1 MGLANYKSVL
11 ILFMFFL
18 VSCTNA
24 DKKNANHGA
33 IAKAYD
39 QYLYIDDLEMPTKN
53 SNPADSLNELND
65 QINTWLISN
74 IINEQSK
81 TQLPTSIRREIEV
94 KVDAYRNELYGFAY
108 AHEITAQKMDTTIID
123 SIINKYYDKYISNY
137 YLDQAYLRF
146 LYVKCDKKEFVEEV
160 ESWIKDSIDIH
171 NLEDFCKEELQ
182 ACHLKQENWVSLRQF
197 KSRLAN
203 VNLDMDKVQTGNT
216 YFKIKDDNVHYLLR
230 ILEYKDKDEPAP
242 LSFVKNDI
250 QTILLN
256 KKKVDFF
263 NSLKQDLLK
272 KELDKGN
279 IKIFE

>member
-1 MGLANYKSVL
+1 MIGLVACS
-11 ILFMFFL
+11 
-18 VSCTNA
+18 NA

-39 QYLYIDDLEMPTKN
+39 QYLYTSTLETVPN
-53 SNPADSLNELND
+53 YNNPADSINELNN
-65 QINTWLISN
+65 QINNWLISN

-81 TQLPTSIRREIEV
+81 TQLPATIRKDIEA
-94 KVDAYRNELYGFAY
+94 KVETYRNELYAFAY
-108 AHEITAQKMDTTIID
+108 EREITSQKMDTTLAD
-123 SIINKYYDKYISNY
+123 SIIEGYYEKYISNY

-146 LYVKCDKKEFVEEV
+146 IYIKCDKKEFVEEV
-160 ESWIKDSIDIH
+160 ESWLKDSIDIH

-182 ACHLKQENWVSLRQF
+182 ACHLKPENWVSLKQF
-197 KSRLAN
+197 NTRLAD
-203 VNLDMDKVQTGNT
+203 VDIDMNSVKTGNT

-230 ILEYKDKDEPAP
+230 ILEYKAKNEPAP

-263 NSLKQDLLK
+263 NSLTHALLK
-272 KELDKGN
+272 KEMDNGN